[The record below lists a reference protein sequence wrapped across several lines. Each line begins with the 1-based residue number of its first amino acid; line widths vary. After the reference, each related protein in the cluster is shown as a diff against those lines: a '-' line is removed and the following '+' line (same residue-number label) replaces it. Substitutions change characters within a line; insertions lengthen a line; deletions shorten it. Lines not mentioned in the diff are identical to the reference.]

1 MAQNSQT
8 GFKKMVRTFSVIAF
22 RHLIQ
27 RQTSIDAGLGFSFH
41 YQSEKC
47 HTFVTQSTET
57 IWHYVLTYWL
67 NLL

>member
-1 MAQNSQT
+1 MAQNSQPD
-8 GFKKMVRTFSVIAF
+8 FKKWSERFLSLLF

-47 HTFVTQSTET
+47 HTFDTQSTET